1 MTFTDAIVQCICDKL
16 ALCEVYDID
25 GGYMNRAEVKRM
37 ITEAAAEVEEEF
49 AGGKENGS
57 I

>member
-25 GGYMNRAEVKRM
+25 GRYMNRTEVKRM